1 MLLLVLSLA
10 FPFTGGTGEEAVV
23 ATAESA
29 RGANAENVCRVGL
42 GVVGV
47 VCACV
52 VVFVLS
58 LSFPL
63 SYLNFEDEDDDDGVE
78 ESYCFL
84 PFSVS
89 TPTASCFIFSFELA
103 AGPGFCDFEDFPGG
117 VRS

>member
-1 MLLLVLSLA
+1 MLSLA
-10 FPFTGGTGEEAVV
+10 FPFAGGTGEEAVV
-23 ATAESA
+23 AAAESA
-29 RGANAENVCRVGL
+29 RGANAENVCGVGL

-47 VCACV
+47 VCAGV

-78 ESYCFL
+78 STCFL